1 MAPGMNK
8 LAGLLVGGRNTASLG
23 RVAFW
28 LVFGL
33 CVYFWLGQ
41 PVEAFP
47 DSLDG
52 ALYTVLGYN
61 LGGKAVNNFSRRG
74 RRWPGTG
81 EKSGEDYGAQD

>member
-1 MAPGMNK
+1 MRAA
-8 LAGLLVGGRNTASLG
+8 LSGLVVGGRDTASLG

-33 CVYFWLGQ
+33 AVYFWLAR

-47 DSLDG
+47 PSLET
-52 ALYTVLGYN
+52 ALGFVLAYN

-74 RRWPGTG
+74 RRD
-81 EKSGEDYGAQD
+81 ECEDDER

>member
-1 MAPGMNK
+1 MK
-8 LAGLLVGGRNTASLG
+8 RLAGLVVGGRDTASLG

-33 CVYFWLGQ
+33 CVWFWLAR

-47 DSLDG
+47 PTLGD
-52 ALYTVLGYN
+52 ALWVVLAYN

-74 RRWPGTG
+74 RREECG
-81 EKSGEDYGAQD
+81 DDDQ